1 MKKNHFSMLSS
12 LCVQYYVH
20 RTKFIYL
27 DEDRIMKDLGY
38 GPQTPT
44 QTERESTLKKLQD
57 ETVIQIITGEKSVD
71 EWDSF
76 VENWYNLGGKDITK
90 EMNEWWISQK

>member
-1 MKKNHFSMLSS
+1 MPAILDIRCMNSM
-12 LCVQYYVH
+12 
-20 RTKFIYL
+20 
-27 DEDRIMKDLGY
+27 
-38 GPQTPT
+38 QT
-44 QTERESTLKKLQD
+44 SD